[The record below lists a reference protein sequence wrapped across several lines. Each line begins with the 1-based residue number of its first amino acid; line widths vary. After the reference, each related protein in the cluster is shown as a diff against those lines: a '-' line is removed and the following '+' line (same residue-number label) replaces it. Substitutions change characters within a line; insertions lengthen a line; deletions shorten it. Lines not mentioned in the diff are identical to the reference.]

1 MQREA
6 DQARWQQEA
15 HFFDQQASKRL
26 RVGSIEPRVVM
37 RYRSPGE
44 LFAKEYCC
52 RLLGDL
58 HGKTVLDLGCGE
70 GENSVLLARLGASVT
85 GLDISPKSLDIA
97 RLRARL
103 SGVEGCTEFICA
115 PAEAADLPEA
125 DFDVIWGDNIL
136 HHVLPVLDDTLAA
149 VMRAAKPGAPIVFIE
164 PTNLNKAL
172 RRIRFLVPV
181 HTEVTPGERPLER
194 RDLDVF
200 ERHVA
205 EPKRRH
211 FTFLARLTRF
221 LLEEGS
227 YENASIGRRCLVRAL
242 HAIDFAILS
251 VPGLESL
258 GGISVLHGRAPDRY
272 RRRPLSAAV
281 RKAAIASL

>member
-1 MQREA
+1 MARLA

-15 HFFDQQASKRL
+15 RFFDERASKRMQI
-26 RVGSIEPRVVM
+26 GQIEERVVL
-37 RYRSPGE
+37 RYRSPGQ
-44 LFAKEYCC
+44 LFAKEYSC

-85 GLDISPKSLDIA
+85 GLDISPKSIDVA

-103 SGVEGCTEFICA
+103 SGVEDFTEFICA
-115 PAEAADLPEA
+115 PAETANLPEA
-125 DFDVIWGDNIL
+125 HFDVIWGDNIL
-136 HHVLPVLDDTLAA
+136 HHVLPVLEETMAA
-149 VMRAAKPGAPIVFIE
+149 VIRAAKPGAQIVFME
-164 PTNLNKAL
+164 PTNLNATL

-200 ERHVA
+200 ERYVT

-211 FTFLARLTRF
+211 FTFLGRLTRF
-221 LLEEGS
+221 LLKELS
-227 YENASIGRRCLVRAL
+227 YENASFARRHLVRAL
-242 HAIDFAILS
+242 HALDFAILS

-258 GGISVLHGRAPDRY
+258 GGNSVLYGRAPDRSSCNE
-272 RRRPLSAAV
+272 RRAAV
-281 RKAAIASL
+281 A